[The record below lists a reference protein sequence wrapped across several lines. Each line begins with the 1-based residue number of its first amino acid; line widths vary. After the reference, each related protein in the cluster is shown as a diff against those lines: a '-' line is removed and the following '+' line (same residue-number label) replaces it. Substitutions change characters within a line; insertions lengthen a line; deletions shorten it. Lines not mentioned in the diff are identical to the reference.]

1 MSSTGSTS
9 VINSNQGEEAVKLGK
24 TSTVSRRGRR
34 GKKST
39 TQNLEEVQEQDVKGN
54 NKKNID
60 PVDMIFNA

>member
-9 VINSNQGEEAVKLGK
+9 VINSNQVEEAVKLGK
-24 TSTVSRRGRR
+24 TSTVSRRCRR

>member
-39 TQNLEEVQEQDVKGN
+39 TQNIEEVHDHENKGID
-54 NKKNID
+54 KKNID
-60 PVDMIFNA
+60 PVDMIFNP